1 MKLKNI
7 LFIMVGAA
15 LYSFGLVNFNMENEL
30 GEGGLTGVTLILYFV
45 FNLDPA
51 LMNIILN
58 IPMFLIGWKVLGRRS
73 FIYTIIGT
81 VSVSIFIKIFQH
93 FTFHIDLHNDMLLV
107 TLLAGAFLGGGL
119 GIVFRFGGTTGGA
132 DIIARVAHKYLGW
145 GMGKTLFMID
155 GIVIVLSML
164 TYLNARTTIYTLVFV
179 FVCARVIDFVQEGAY
194 AARGAFIISPHY
206 EEISAKIAKQLDR
219 GVTLLHGNGY
229 YTREE
234 KRVVYCVVSKNE
246 LFKLKSIVNSVDPEA
261 FMSISE
267 VHDVAG
273 EGFTLDAQKKPIH

>member
-30 GEGGLTGVTLILYFV
+30 GEGGLTGITLILYFV

-81 VSVSIFIKIFQH
+81 VSVSVFIKIFQH

-107 TLLAGAFLGGGL
+107 TLLAGVFLGGGL

-132 DIIARVAHKYLGW
+132 DIVARVAHKYLGW

-246 LFKLKSIVNSVDPEA
+246 LFKLKSIVNSIDPEA
-261 FMSISE
+261 FMTISE

>member
-107 TLLAGAFLGGGL
+107 TLLAGVFLGGGL

-145 GMGKTLFMID
+145 GMGKTLLLID

-164 TYLNARTTIYTLVFV
+164 TYLNTRTTIYTLVFV

-246 LFKLKSIVNSVDPEA
+246 LFKLKAIVNSVDPEA

>member
-51 LMNIILN
+51 LMNILLN

-145 GMGKTLFMID
+145 GMGKTLLLID

-164 TYLNARTTIYTLVFV
+164 TYLNTRTTIYTLVFV

>member
-1 MKLKNI
+1 
-7 LFIMVGAA
+7 MVGAA

-51 LMNIILN
+51 LMNILLN

-145 GMGKTLFMID
+145 GMGKTLLLID

-164 TYLNARTTIYTLVFV
+164 TYLNTRTTIYTLVFV

>member
-1 MKLKNI
+1 
-7 LFIMVGAA
+7 MVGAA

>member
-1 MKLKNI
+1 
-7 LFIMVGAA
+7 MVGAA

-30 GEGGLTGVTLILYFV
+30 GEGGLTGITLILYFV

-81 VSVSIFIKIFQH
+81 VSVSVFIKIFQH

-107 TLLAGAFLGGGL
+107 TLLAGVFLGGGL

-132 DIIARVAHKYLGW
+132 DIVARVAHKYLGW

-246 LFKLKSIVNSVDPEA
+246 LFKLKSIVNSIDPEA
-261 FMSISE
+261 FMTISE